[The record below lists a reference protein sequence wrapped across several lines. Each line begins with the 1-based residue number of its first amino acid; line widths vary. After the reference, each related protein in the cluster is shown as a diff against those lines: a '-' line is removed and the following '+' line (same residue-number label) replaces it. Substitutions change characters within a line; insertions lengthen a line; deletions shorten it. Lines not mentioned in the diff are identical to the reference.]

1 MTKNT
6 IAINDSPTNDA
17 KSINKY
23 LLENLST
30 DYDIVFNSLHGKLF
44 HIHQT
49 MKPKLVVW
57 SASQY
62 TQEFHDYITEHQNDT
77 TIILLIDIPISQ
89 QDLIDF
95 IKNSNVNIIL
105 NTRTQVQIESM
116 AQYDRLYEDDVFFNK
131 SQERNDK
138 TLVLL
143 SQADEKNQKINEL
156 CYPTTNHKIVV
167 AGNPEFDSPVNL
179 GVYNLPDLAFML
191 NRFKNLID
199 IEGNAILPA
208 QACEI
213 PCIDTNGNLKQNFKN
228 NVFIQ
233 PVDNLQ
239 ELTYKYF
246 VNQNILPFIRNKI

>member
-1 MTKNT
+1 MRKNT
-6 IAINDSPTNDA
+6 IVINDSPTNDT

-77 TIILLIDIPISQ
+77 SIMLLIDIPIGQ
-89 QDLIDF
+89 KDLVDF
-95 IKNSNVNIIL
+95 IKRSNVKIIL
-105 NTRTQVQIESM
+105 NTQTQVQIDSI
-116 AQYDRLYEDDVFFNK
+116 AQYDRLYEDDVFFDT

-143 SQADEKNQKINEL
+143 SSENTKNEKVNEL
-156 CYPTTNHKIVV
+156 CYPNTSHKIVAV
-167 AGNPEFDSPVNL
+167 GNPEFDSPVNL
-179 GVYNLPDLAFML
+179 GIYNLPDLALML
-191 NRFKNLID
+191 NKFKNVID
-199 IEGNAILPA
+199 IDGNTVLPA

-213 PCIDTNGNLKQNFKN
+213 PCIETNGDLKQNFIN

-246 VNQNILPFIRNKI
+246 VNQNILPFIRNQV

>member
-6 IAINDSPTNDA
+6 IVINDSPTNDA

-23 LLENLST
+23 LLESLST
-30 DYDIVFNSLHGKLF
+30 DYDIVFNSLHGRLF

-49 MKPKLVVW
+49 MKPKLLIW

-77 TIILLIDIPISQ
+77 CIILLIDIAINQ
-89 QDLIDF
+89 KDLVDF
-95 IKNSNVNIIL
+95 IKNSNVTIIL
-105 NTRTQVQIESM
+105 NTQTQVQIDNI
-116 AQYDRLYEDDVFFNK
+116 AQYARLYEDDLFFST

-143 SQADEKNQKINEL
+143 SKENENNQKINEL
-156 CYPTTNHKIVV
+156 CYPNTNHKIVAV
-167 AGNPEFDSPVNL
+167 GNPEFDSPINL
-179 GVYNLPDLAFML
+179 GIYNLPDLAFML
-191 NRFKNLID
+191 NKFKNVID
-199 IEGNAILPA
+199 IEGNNILPA
-208 QACEI
+208 QACEV
-213 PCIDTNGNLKQNFKN
+213 PCIDTNGDLKQNFKN

-233 PVDNLQ
+233 PVDNLK

-246 VNQNILPFIRNKI
+246 VNQNILPFIRNKV